1 MMNTRMRG
9 GLGFVALAFL
19 LAAGCAR
26 GADEGRLQEDLQE
39 KLNRDL
45 KPGLFEVVALRRQG
59 SAPLSAGANGAR
71 RVVVYFNTT
80 LKLVEDY
87 GLGGW
92 DQLGPSSITFAL
104 GATDKGIFGLKAEGR
119 AGDLVRAYGSAVYEQ
134 TGDGWIPG
142 TMDPA
147 AAAKTA
153 PTTETEPPSRSKQL
167 IDSLAALVDLPPPG
181 VPPQQD
187 EIIAEE
193 LARASENI
201 ERRVKRRDH
210 TFTVATGPEGGEY
223 ARFGSALIAAVNA
236 IAPNV
241 KLRGRPSEGSVENA
255 WLLSRGEVDYA
266 IVQGDV
272 AAAAVA
278 GADLFARGGPLATLR
293 AVGGLFPE
301 AIHVVVRKDSPLRDV
316 GQLRGRRVAIGTVS
330 SGTRFDAV
338 AVLAGH
344 GIKVS
349 ELGEACE
356 DGPADALARLERG
369 ELDAVFVTGAA
380 PVRTLQQFA
389 LTPGLRLLSMDD
401 AALGRVIE
409 ARPGLSRLILPANTY
424 PEQRQPVVTAAAA
437 ALLLTTA
444 DAPVTEVERVTDLV
458 FMRLPQQPRASAD
471 AVRVSA
477 AGQLRGVTIPLHPGA
492 ARQGSQ

>member
-1 MMNTRMRG
+1 MMNTRMRDRL
-9 GLGFVALAFL
+9 GLVALAFVV
-19 LAAGCAR
+19 AAGCAR
-26 GADEGRLQEDLQE
+26 GADQERLQADLQE

-45 KPGLFEVVALRRQG
+45 KPGLFEVVAVRRQG

-71 RVVVYFNTT
+71 RVVVYFNAT
-80 LKLVEDY
+80 LRLAEDY

-119 AGDLVRAYGSAVYEQ
+119 AGDLVRAHGSAVYEQ
-134 TGDGWIPG
+134 ADGGWIPG

-147 AAAKTA
+147 TPAQTV
-153 PTTETEPPSRSKQL
+153 PTSETEPPSRSKQL

-210 TFTVATGPEGGEY
+210 MFTVATGPADGEY
-223 ARFGSALIAAVNA
+223 ARFGAALITAVNEL
-236 IAPNV
+236 APTV
-241 KLRGRPSEGSVENA
+241 RLRGRHSEGSVENA
-255 WLLSRGEVDYA
+255 WLLSGGEVDYA
-266 IVQGDV
+266 
-272 AAAAVA
+272 AVA
-278 GADLFARGGPLATLR
+278 GVDLFARGGPLASLR
-293 AVGGLFPE
+293 AIGSLFPE

-316 GQLRGRRVAIGTVS
+316 GQLRGRRVAIGTSS

-380 PVRTLQQFA
+380 PVRALQQFA
-389 LTPGLRLLSMDD
+389 VTPGLRLLSMDD
-401 AALGRVIE
+401 AALGRLIE
-409 ARPGLSRLILPANTY
+409 ARPGLSRLTLPANTY
-424 PEQRQPVVTAAAA
+424 PQQRQPVVTAAAA

-444 DAPVTEVERVTDLV
+444 GAPVTEVERVTDLV
-458 FMRLPQQPRASAD
+458 FTRMPQQPRASAD

-477 AGQLRGVTIPLHPGA
+477 AGQLRGVTVPLHPGA
-492 ARQGSQ
+492 TRPVSQ